1 MRPEN
6 IRRDAPTREGAPV
19 ATGVGGE
26 PGAAHHLVQ
35 PIVDVGVVKLMLVG
49 KQSIAVTLWN
59 MATVRPLEHERQVL
73 MQSAVQLLGAS
84 VAHASSHAAI
94 TGGSAAEYW
103 HA

>member
-1 MRPEN
+1 
-6 IRRDAPTREGAPV
+6 
-19 ATGVGGE
+19 
-26 PGAAHHLVQ
+26 VQ

-103 HA
+103 QAKVTWSAIQLMASPKHTIDVTAS